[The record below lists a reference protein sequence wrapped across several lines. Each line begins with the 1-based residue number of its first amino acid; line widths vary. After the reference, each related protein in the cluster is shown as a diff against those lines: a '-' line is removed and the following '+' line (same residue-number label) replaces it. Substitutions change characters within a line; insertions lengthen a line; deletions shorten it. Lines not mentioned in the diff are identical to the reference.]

1 MSPEVAKLVQSLHD
15 HRGRTVIVLAGAGSQ
30 ALAWLLGVP
39 GASRTLLE
47 ALVPYD
53 WVAFDDFL
61 GQTPPQYV
69 ADETARLMAG
79 RALSRAR
86 WLHGEDHLVGL
97 ASTATIIT
105 DRPKRGEHRAHIAT
119 WQPGRVVWYQL
130 DLEKGARDRAAEE
143 DLVSRA
149 ILNALAA
156 AFNRAG
162 RLPLALG
169 AGDGLVEQETDLA
182 VLARQIYRHDLTH
195 FYLPADGCRQPPP
208 AGPMTVLAGA
218 FNPLH
223 QGHLELG
230 QVAAQLAGYPLGF
243 ELTVVNAEKPA
254 LAEADILQRM
264 AQFAGRWPVLV
275 SNAPT
280 FVAKS
285 ALYPGSVFVV
295 GHDTAARVLQA
306 RFYDGSEAAMWAA
319 LEAIRQRGCRFLVAG
334 RAGDNGDFH
343 EASSL
348 DVQAD
353 AADLFQPIPSHLFRQ
368 DISSTELRATGRRG
382 SR

>member
-1 MSPEVAKLVQSLHD
+1 MSPDVAALVQTLHD
-15 HRGRTVIVLAGAGSQ
+15 HRGRTVMVIAGAGSQ

-53 WVAFDDFL
+53 WAAFDDFL
-61 GQTPPQYV
+61 GQAPPQYV
-69 ADETARLMAG
+69 ADQTARLMAG

-97 ASTATIIT
+97 ACTATIIT
-105 DRPKRGEHRAHIAT
+105 DRPKRGAHRAHIAT
-119 WQPGRVVWYQL
+119 WQPGRVAWYRL
-130 DLEKGARDRAAEE
+130 GLEKGARDRAGEE

-156 AFNRAG
+156 AFNRPG
-162 RLPLALG
+162 RLPLPLG
-169 AGDGLVEQETDLA
+169 DSDTLLEQTTDLA
-182 VLARQIYRHDLTH
+182 ALARQIYRHELTR
-195 FYLPADGCRQPPP
+195 FYLPADGCRQAPPTR
-208 AGPMTVLAGA
+208 PMTILAGA

-230 QVAAQLAGYPLGF
+230 QVASALTGQPLSF

-295 GHDTAARVLQA
+295 GYDTAVRVLEP
-306 RFYDGSEAAMWAA
+306 RFYHDSEAEMWAA
-319 LEAIRQRGCRFLVAG
+319 LDTIRAQGCRFLVAG
-334 RAGDNGDFH
+334 RAGADGTFH
-343 EASSL
+343 EATTL
-348 DVQAD
+348 AVPARV
-353 AADLFQPIPSHLFRQ
+353 ADLFEPIPSRRFRQ
-368 DISSTELRATGRRG
+368 DISSTELRETGRRG